1 MSQPGSASSHFRGHS
16 LTIRQLPSAARRQ
29 SAACTC
35 STVTGERLR
44 LDNLS
49 PQEGSRHRKRRIGRG
64 YGAGQVT
71 RLILSRDL
79 SLCSHINHKQH
90 GLLLITG
97 LIRQLL
103 NASNQKLCSLCF
115 STILRRASQ
124 ALSLSHTMGNV
135 LPCCHQWRACQSL
148 REIPLPKQNNK
159 KRNKQNRLPE
169 SVDLG

>member
-16 LTIRQLPSAARRQ
+16 LVIRQLPSAARRQ

-71 RLILSRDL
+71 RLILSGDL
-79 SLCSHINHKQH
+79 FRCSCTNHKQH
-90 GLLLITG
+90 GLVLITV
-97 LIRQLL
+97 LIGKCQVSPFKSF
-103 NASNQKLCSLCF
+103 AACAFVSS
-115 STILRRASQ
+115 SARASHIS
-124 ALSLSHTMGNV
+124 SLWRTRGNM
-135 LPCCHQWRACQSL
+135 LPHCHRQRPCKS
-148 REIPLPKQNNK
+148 
-159 KRNKQNRLPE
+159 PE
-169 SVDLG
+169 KVPHGT